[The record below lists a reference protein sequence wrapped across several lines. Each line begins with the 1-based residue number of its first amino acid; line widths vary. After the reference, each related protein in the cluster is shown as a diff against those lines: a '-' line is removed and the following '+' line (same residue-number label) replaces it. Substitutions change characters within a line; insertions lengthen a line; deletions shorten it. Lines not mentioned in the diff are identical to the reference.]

1 MGEQLKKTAAF
12 LSFVLALGS
21 VVTFTT
27 PATAIGLAPSV
38 TSITGPTGAAVGS
51 VTGGYN
57 VNISGEDFCIGSP
70 AVAGVSSVAIGS
82 QSLSNVVVTCDVT
95 GTTDRIA
102 ASVSARSLVDRKIGR
117 ERVRVLT
124 SQGASSN
131 QVFFGFIPEV
141 DDSYSTSSLVELGN
155 LFSRSQRK
163 PIVRSLTAPFTV
175 TGTDSITQLPY
186 TYITN
191 YNYLDGIDC
200 TLANNA
206 RTCGAYTHESDLGVN
221 FHPGARSPL
230 VAYNLTTRFDLAA
243 RSGSPQ
249 APSTVRTSA
258 TASGVA
264 FDQWLGGRTVTE
276 LYSNLNCSSSGNP
289 RRSDLNPRDYFDS
302 GDGDGA
308 KYSFCSGFGPDV
320 YSEPFVADAGESLA
334 FEWSAIGQSDD
345 YAVYAYLVEV
355 DPVTGAIPVTAT
367 AANHELVM
375 YNSGSR
381 LGFSDWQT
389 STADVTS
396 AGTYR
401 FRFVNGTYDGTGGYA
416 LGSLFYLNSF
426 FLAGDTN
433 EITFGEFDDV
443 VVPDPSASPAIIVS
457 ASSTAGGEL
466 TVISLSTADCSVASR
481 NTSPPTYNVT
491 ILRSPGTCILQ
502 ASQGATGSFAPAASV
517 ITAFQIYATAQV
529 PSAPTLLS
537 ATGTSQ
543 TNLDVVFQAGPSGG
557 TAITAYEYALD
568 NGAWVAISPLPS
580 SGSFAISGLTAQTTY
595 NVKIRAINSS
605 GAGSSSNV
613 VAGTTL
619 APPSPPSNPS
629 PQPYNGP
636 EITSIVPNVVKTEGG
651 ETIVVTGRRLGS
663 AVDLTIGGIKVS
675 FITPTETGFK
685 FVMPAGTAGLKD
697 MVYGYDGGKLTFV
710 SAVRAEAPVIYTPT
724 NPGQVGTQ
732 NPAPMPWSAVGVANM
747 FDQGSSV
754 INARVRSQVVAML
767 RQYGSI
773 ATNVE
778 CSGFTMGPTVLR
790 SDPALSKDRAV
801 AVCGLIKELRPRL
814 VVVKM
819 SGKQETKLGGVIRR
833 VEVLF
838 TKG

>member
-1 MGEQLKKTAAF
+1 MKKTAAI
-12 LSFVLALGS
+12 LSFVLAIGS
-21 VVTFTT
+21 VVMFTP
-27 PATAIGLAPSV
+27 PATAIGVAPSV
-38 TSITGPTGAAVGS
+38 IAIEGPTGDAVGS

-70 AVAGVSSVAIGS
+70 AVSDVSSAAIGA
-82 QSLSNVVVTCDVT
+82 QSLSSVVVSCDVA
-95 GTTDRIA
+95 GTTDQIA
-102 ASVSARSLVDRKIGR
+102 ASVSARALADRKIGR

-124 SQGASSN
+124 SQGSSSN
-131 QVFFGFIPEV
+131 PVFFGFIPEV
-141 DDSYSTSSLVELGN
+141 DESYSTSALVELGD

-163 PIVRSLTAPFTV
+163 PIVRSLTAPYTV
-175 TGTDSITQLPY
+175 TGTDSLTGQPY

-191 YNYLDGIDC
+191 YDYLGGLDC
-200 TLANNA
+200 TDPNEAES
-206 RTCGAYTHESDLGVN
+206 CGAYTHESDLGEP
-221 FHPGARSPL
+221 FHAGALGAVR
-230 VAYNLTTRFDLAA
+230 AYNMTTQFDVASQA
-243 RSGSPQ
+243 GSQ
-249 APSTVRTSA
+249 RAPVIVQTSV
-258 TASGVA
+258 TTSGVA
-264 FDQWLGGRTVTE
+264 FDEWLGGRTVTE
-276 LYSNLNCSSSGNP
+276 LYSAMDCEGNSP
-289 RRSDLNPRDYFDS
+289 YRWQLETHNYFDS
-302 GDGDGA
+302 GDGDGG
-308 KYSFCSGFGPDV
+308 KYSYCSGFGPDV

-334 FEWSAIGQSDD
+334 FEWSAIGRVDD

-355 DPVTGAIPVTAT
+355 DPATGAIPVTAT

-381 LGFSDWQT
+381 RGYSDWQT
-389 STADVTS
+389 STADVTQG
-396 AGTYR
+396 GTYR
-401 FRFVNGTYDGTGGYA
+401 FRFVNGSYDGTGGFA
-416 LGSLFYLNSF
+416 LGSLFYLSSF

-443 VVPDPSASPAIIVS
+443 VVGDLSASPAITV
-457 ASSTAGGEL
+457 AGSSTAGGEL
-466 TVISLSTADCSVASR
+466 TVVSLSPNDCSV
-481 NTSPPTYNVT
+481 TSNSTTPPTYDVT
-491 ILRSPGTCILQ
+491 ILQFPGTCILQ

-517 ITAFQIYATAQV
+517 ITAFQIYATAQA

-543 TNLDVVFQAGPSGG
+543 TNLDVVFRAGPSGG

-568 NGAWVAISPLPS
+568 NGEWVAISPLPS
-580 SGSFAISGLTAQTTY
+580 SGTFAISGLNAQTSY
-595 NVKIRAINSS
+595 SVKIRAINRT
-605 GAGSSSNV
+605 GPGSSSNV
-613 VAGTTL
+613 VDGTTL
-619 APPSPPSNPS
+619 APSTPPTNTS

-636 EITSIVPNVVKTEGG
+636 EIISIVPNVVKADGG
-651 ETIVVTGRRLGS
+651 ETVVVTGRRLGS
-663 AVDLTIGGIKVS
+663 AIDLSIGGIKVS
-675 FITPTETGFK
+675 FITPTENGFM
-685 FVMPAGTAGLKD
+685 FVMPAGAAGLKD

-732 NPAPMPWSAVGVANM
+732 NPDPMPWRAVGVANM
-747 FDQGSSV
+747 FDPGSSV
-754 INARVRSQVVAML
+754 VKSLVRAKVVAML

-773 ATNVE
+773 ATNVD

-790 SDPALSKDRAV
+790 RDAALSKARAV
-801 AVCGLIKELRPRL
+801 AVCGLIKEFRPRL

>member
-1 MGEQLKKTAAF
+1 MGEQMRKTAAI

-70 AVAGVSSVAIGS
+70 AVASVSSVAIGA

-95 GTTDRIA
+95 GTTDQIA

-117 ERVRVLT
+117 ELVRVLT
-124 SQGASSN
+124 SQGSSSN

-141 DDSYSTSSLVELGN
+141 DESYSTSSLVELGN

-163 PIVRSLTAPFTV
+163 PIVRSRTAPFTV
-175 TGTDSITQLPY
+175 TGTDSLTNLPY

-191 YNYLDGIDC
+191 YDYLDGLDC
-200 TLANNA
+200 SPNA
-206 RTCGAYTHESDLGVN
+206 ASRCSAYSHEPDLGEP
-221 FHPGARSPL
+221 FHPGAVS
-230 VAYNLTTRFDLAA
+230 AMSISGALTTDFRVQSFSDSL
-243 RSGSPQ
+243 R
-249 APSTVRTSA
+249 APSTVDTSA
-258 TASGVA
+258 ADNVPFET
-264 FDQWLGGRTVTE
+264 WLDGRTVTE
-276 LYSNLNCSSSGNP
+276 LYSSLNCARGNP
-289 RRSDLNPRDYFDS
+289 RRNSNLFDS
-302 GDGDGA
+302 GDGA
-308 KYSFCSGFGPDV
+308 RTTYCAGFGPDV
-320 YSEPFVADAGESLA
+320 YSEPFVAEAGESLA
-334 FEWSAIGQSDD
+334 FEWSAIGQNDD
-345 YAVYAYLVEV
+345 YAVYAYLVKV
-355 DPVTGAIPVTAT
+355 DPSTGAIPVTAT

-401 FRFVNGTYDGTGGYA
+401 FRFVNGSYDGTGGYV

-426 FLAGDTN
+426 FLAGETN

-557 TAITAYEYALD
+557 TAITAYEYSLD

-636 EITSIVPNVVKTEGG
+636 EIISIVPNVVKTDGG
-651 ETIVVTGRRLGS
+651 ETVVVTGRRLGS

-675 FITPTETGFK
+675 FITPTENGFK

-724 NPGQVGTQ
+724 NPGQGGTQ

-747 FDQGSSV
+747 FEPGSSV
-754 INARVRSQVVAML
+754 VNSLVRAQVVAML

-790 SDPALSKDRAV
+790 RDAALSKARAV